1 MYATLPTDCTVGNG
15 QILSRSKRQG
25 HGSGSCAELMSVR
38 LGFSRLGIG
47 EPRRTPANVLRP
59 SRGRGALMM
68 GVLSFF
74 AFFGVGVALDDIDS
88 VSEAPS
94 SP

>member
-1 MYATLPTDCTVGNG
+1 
-15 QILSRSKRQG
+15 
-25 HGSGSCAELMSVR
+25 
-38 LGFSRLGIG
+38 
-47 EPRRTPANVLRP
+47 
-59 SRGRGALMM
+59 MM